1 MNIGRSRRPSYIVF
15 GASVLSTVQW
25 SAAAALAAMSIAA
38 PVKAQLVGTV
48 DCSVVASPTPVTAT
62 LNPDLSVDTTSLSAH
77 RAFSVTSVSGEQ
89 ICQDAQESWM
99 ATHVCQTLLPG
110 ESVGSSSWTARRL
123 GSSGGAPL
131 SDVLYLT
138 PWSGQSSPPR
148 SDYQV
153 GDDFLGNSGS
163 FHMWVLYTQEDGVTV
178 SSGQYVGQV
187 PVTAVVSEASW
198 FESNDCRNKEL
209 VEYYAVPGSYT
220 HTFVINI
227 PEACSATIP
236 TEINFGQIA
245 STAVSRTATA
255 QVITRC
261 NSDDLKYNIYITGGT
276 GTANDNLTMTDGA
289 GGALTY
295 GLYMDET
302 RATPF
307 QRTPMGASVDQDGPY
322 TRSFD
327 GHTATIYGQVPAQAL
342 PQAGA
347 YSDVVTVHVEY

>member
-1 MNIGRSRRPSYIVF
+1 MTMHFSRRF
-15 GASVLSTVQW
+15 GGGFITASLLAVVQW
-25 SAAAALAAMSIAA
+25 SAATTLAAISLPSTAHAQQVGSAECTISTSPI
-38 PVKAQLVGTV
+38 PVV
-48 DCSVVASPTPVTAT
+48 AT
-62 LNPDLSVDTTSLSAH
+62 LNADLSIDKSTIPKHRAISAAVAAGDEVCLDADAPHTTSHFCHALL
-77 RAFSVTSVSGEQ
+77 SGEV
-89 ICQDAQESWM
+89 IG
-99 ATHVCQTLLPG
+99 PN
-110 ESVGSSSWTARRL
+110 SWTARRM
-123 GSSGGAPL
+123 GSSVTSARDYLSLMPISLQSTPVKTDFQTGDQYLSPQGGTYMQVLFAEGSSSSVAAGEYMGTIPVQSTVTFDPYNQSNYC
-131 SDVLYLT
+131 SDIESTAY
-138 PWSGQSSPPR
+138 
-148 SDYQV
+148 
-153 GDDFLGNSGS
+153 
-163 FHMWVLYTQEDGVTV
+163 
-178 SSGQYVGQV
+178 YV
-187 PVTAVVSEASW
+187 
-198 FESNDCRNKEL
+198 
-209 VEYYAVPGSYT
+209 VPGTVTY
-220 HTFVINI
+220 TFVIMV
-227 PEACSATIP
+227 PQACTATIP
-236 TEINFGQIA
+236 TELNFGQIA
-245 STAVSRTATA
+245 STAVSHTATA